1 MYISMKCY
9 SELNSSLSAT
19 SGWANDALSLQPFP
33 CMFTS
38 LPLNLGLFRVRACAH
53 VHARTHHTQS
63 TTTALMRRA
72 AVITGH
78 HLRQHASPSVA
89 E

>member
-1 MYISMKCY
+1 MDLL
-9 SELNSSLSAT
+9 EV
-19 SGWANDALSLQPFP
+19 
-33 CMFTS
+33 
-38 LPLNLGLFRVRACAH
+38 NLGLFRVCACTRAQT
-53 VHARTHHTQS
+53 RTHHTQS